1 MKNIKFL
8 FLALAT
14 LVAGAFTA
22 CQEDWTPGPVDSEK
36 SVYLPVDVNVAAFPT
51 VDDESTPDVDERL
64 RALFP
69 VYRQNTN
76 GELTVEFRTRLFDED
91 LSFILER
98 DEEGNPI
105 ETLPVPE
112 AFKFDES
119 VTFVDGENV
128 AYLGITLNEVM
139 LGRISVGELFDAEIM
154 VKDPQYHGNYGLYR
168 KVISFGI
175 PETWNPVDENLASNE
190 GILFDDFISGLY
202 NQPAGNGAPVVIE
215 ESGSRPGYYRLVNP
229 FKEENAI
236 IFIGGIPSD
245 MSFAPGDTYL
255 EVDARDPNNVFI
267 PYQKVGVYIEGW
279 GDVYIGMTT
288 NTPGTLGVLKDGI
301 ITFPANCMGVFQA
314 SGQGYYANESGLFRI
329 VLPGVSLVDY
339 SMSVA
344 CVGMETSVDNTV
356 TNAILN
362 FATGADVEKFRFAV
376 VKGDHPITTK
386 VSTGIGKF
394 EEQYH
399 EAITNLIDDE
409 YEPTDEDTMAEATP
423 SQNSWYVSF
432 DESDL
437 YTVFAVPYNANGEP
451 VMENIASTFF
461 YYRAAGSTTEVPEM
475 PDMKVQFGSVA
486 NVMGNPQYEA
496 SYPAPYT
503 LCLNI
508 AQEDGK
514 YLSAVA
520 SYFAETA
527 KVEAALAAGET
538 FESLLASADAQD
550 MSDAIGAIAAGQFDP
565 LLFNNLTPD
574 TEYTIIVGT
583 TNIYGKSAYYRTDA
597 KTAKYNGFLNIG
609 VYEFTDG
616 NNKMQIKFKPFFNQK
631 YGQMF
636 LITWVGDDLITAEG
650 EPMELSFVTYSFRD
664 YGTVACSGQ
673 VYELEDYF
681 FNVPIDYY
689 NGDKSKFWG
698 YRSSSTADYEYAN
711 EAFVMEY
718 DENGNIVGIQ
728 TYFQKFVVD
737 TEGNMQVLAEFD
749 PATTTVKLIESHMPT
764 PEEPATFSAP
774 RKSFSKIGVYTG
786 TIDLT
791 LRTDLTPVSI
801 K

>member
-22 CQEDWTPGPVDSEK
+22 CQEDWTPGPVDSDK

-190 GILFDDFISGLY
+190 GILFDDFLSGLY
-202 NQPAGNGAPVVIE
+202 GQPAGNGAPVVIE

-236 IFIGGIPSD
+236 VFIGGIPSD

-267 PYQKVGVYIEGW
+267 PYQNVGVSIEGW

-314 SGQGYYANESGLFRI
+314 SGSGYYANTSGLFRI

-461 YYRAAGSTTEVPEM
+461 YYRAAGSTTEAPEM

-496 SYPAPYT
+496 SYPAPYI

-538 FESLLASADAQD
+538 FESLLSSADAQD
-550 MSDAIGAIAAGQFDP
+550 MSDAISGIAAGQFDP

-574 TEYTIIVGT
+574 TEYTVIVGT
-583 TNIYGKSAYYRTDA
+583 TNIYGQSAYYRADA

-616 NNKMQIKFKPFFNQK
+616 NSKMQIKFKPFFNQN

-636 LITWVGDDLITAEG
+636 LITWVGDDLITDEG
-650 EPMELSFVTYSFRD
+650 EPMELSFVTYSFPD

-673 VYELEDYF
+673 IYELGDYF

-711 EAFVMEY
+711 ESFVMEY
-718 DENGNIVGIQ
+718 DNNGNIVGIQ
-728 TYFQKFVVD
+728 TYFQKYVVD
-737 TEGNMQVLAEFD
+737 TEGNMEVLAEFD

>member
-22 CQEDWTPGPVDSEK
+22 CQEDWTPGPVDSDK

-190 GILFDDFISGLY
+190 GILFDDFLSGLY
-202 NQPAGNGAPVVIE
+202 GQPAGNGAPVVIE

-236 IFIGGIPSD
+236 VFIGGIPSD

-267 PYQKVGVYIEGW
+267 PYQNVGVSIEGW

-314 SGQGYYANESGLFRI
+314 SGSGNYANTSGLFRI

-344 CVGMETSVDNTV
+344 CVGMETSIDNTV

-376 VKGDHPITTK
+376 VKGDHPITSK

-423 SQNSWYVSF
+423 SQNTWYVSF

-451 VMENIASTFF
+451 IMENIASTFF
-461 YYRAAGSTTEVPEM
+461 YYRAAGSTTEAPEM

-496 SYPAPYT
+496 SYPAPYI
-503 LCLNI
+503 LCLNV

-550 MSDAIGAIAAGQFDP
+550 MSDAISGIAAGQFDP

-574 TEYTIIVGT
+574 TEYTVIVGT
-583 TNIYGKSAYYRTDA
+583 TNIYGQSAYYRADA

-616 NNKMQIKFKPFFNQK
+616 NSKMQIKFKPFFNQN

-636 LITWVGDDLITAEG
+636 LITWVGDDLITDEG
-650 EPMELSFVTYSFRD
+650 EPMELSFVTYSFPD

-673 VYELEDYF
+673 IYELGDYF

-711 EAFVMEY
+711 ESFVMEY
-718 DENGNIVGIQ
+718 DNNGNIVGIQ
-728 TYFQKFVVD
+728 TYFQKYVVD
-737 TEGNMQVLAEFD
+737 TEGNMEVLAEFD

>member
-22 CQEDWTPGPVDSEK
+22 CQEDWTPGPVDSDK

-119 VTFVDGENV
+119 VTFADGENV

-175 PETWNPVDENLASNE
+175 PETWNPVDDNLASNE
-190 GILFDDFISGLY
+190 GILFDDFLSGLY
-202 NQPAGNGAPVVIE
+202 GQPAGNGAPVVIE

-236 IFIGGIPSD
+236 VFIGGIPSD

-267 PYQKVGVYIEGW
+267 PYQNVGVSIEGW

-314 SGQGYYANESGLFRI
+314 SGSGYYANTSGLFRI

-344 CVGMETSVDNTV
+344 CVGMETSIDNTV

-376 VKGDHPITTK
+376 VKGDHPITSK

-423 SQNSWYVSF
+423 SQNTWYVSF

-451 VMENIASTFF
+451 IMENIASTFF
-461 YYRAAGSTTEVPEM
+461 YYRAAGSTTEAPEM

-496 SYPAPYT
+496 SYPAPYI
-503 LCLNI
+503 LCLNV

-538 FESLLASADAQD
+538 FESLLSSADAQD
-550 MSDAIGAIAAGQFDP
+550 MSDAISGIAAGQFDP

-574 TEYTIIVGT
+574 TEYTVIVGT
-583 TNIYGKSAYYRTDA
+583 TNIYGQSAYYRADA

-616 NNKMQIKFKPFFNQK
+616 NSKMQIKFKPFFNQN

-636 LITWVGDDLITAEG
+636 LITWVGDDLITDEG
-650 EPMELSFVTYSFRD
+650 EPMELSFVTYSFPD

-673 VYELEDYF
+673 IYELGDYF

-711 EAFVMEY
+711 ESFVMEY
-718 DENGNIVGIQ
+718 DNNGNIVGIQ
-728 TYFQKFVVD
+728 TYFQKYVVD
-737 TEGNMQVLAEFD
+737 TEGNMEVLAEFD

>member
-22 CQEDWTPGPVDSEK
+22 CQEDWTPGPVDSDK

-51 VDDESTPDVDERL
+51 VDDEATPEDERL

-69 VYRQNTN
+69 VYRQNTV
-76 GELTVEFRTRLFDED
+76 GELTVEFRSRLFDED
-91 LSFILER
+91 MSFILGY
-98 DEEGNPI
+98 DDEGNPS
-105 ETLPVPE
+105 ETLPFTE
-112 AFKFDES
+112 AFVFDES

-128 AYLGITLNEVM
+128 AYLGVTLDETM
-139 LGRISVGELFDAEIM
+139 LGRIAVGELYQAEIM
-154 VKDPQYHGNYGLYR
+154 VKDAQYHGNYGLYR

-190 GILFDDFISGLY
+190 GILFDDFLSGLY
-202 NQPAGNGAPVVIE
+202 GQPAGNGAPVVIE

-236 IFIGGIPSD
+236 VFIGGIPSD

-267 PYQKVGVYIEGW
+267 PYQNVGVSIEGW

-301 ITFPANCMGVFQA
+301 ITFPAKCMGVFQA
-314 SGQGYYANESGLFRI
+314 SGSGYYANTSGLFRI

-339 SMSVA
+339 SMSV
-344 CVGMETSVDNTV
+344 VYTGSETAVDNTV

-362 FATGADVEKFRFAV
+362 FATGADVSKFRFAV
-376 VKGDHPITTK
+376 VKGDQP
-386 VSTGIGKF
+386 VSTVTSGLGGGTLK
-394 EEQYH
+394 YND
-399 EAITNLIDDE
+399 AILNLIDDE

-423 SQNSWYVSF
+423 SQNTWYVSF

-437 YTVFAVPYNANGEP
+437 YTVFAVPYNENDEP

-461 YYRAAGSTTEVPEM
+461 YYRAAGSTTEVPST
-475 PDMKVQFGSVA
+475 PDMIVQFGSVA
-486 NVMGNPQYEA
+486 EVMGNPAYEE
-496 SYPAPYT
+496 SYPAPYI
-503 LCLNI
+503 LCLNV
-508 AQEDGK
+508 AQEEAK

-538 FESLLASADAQD
+538 FESLLSSADAQD
-550 MSDAIGAIAAGQFDP
+550 MSDAIAGIAAGQFDP

-583 TNIYGKSAYYRTDA
+583 TNIYGQSAYYRADA

-616 NNKMQIKFKPFFNQK
+616 NSKMQIKFKPFFNAN
-631 YGQMF
+631 YGQMYF
-636 LITWVGDDLITAEG
+636 ISWVGDDLITAEG
-650 EPMELSFVTYSFRD
+650 EPMELSFVTYSFPA
-664 YGTVACSGQ
+664 YNTLACSGQ
-673 VYELEDYF
+673 IYELGDYF
-681 FNVPIDYY
+681 FDVPIDYY

-711 EAFVMEY
+711 ESFVMEY
-718 DENGNIVGIQ
+718 DNDGNIVGIQ
-728 TYFQKFVVD
+728 TYFQKYVVD
-737 TEGNMQVLAEFD
+737 TEGNMEVIAEFD
-749 PATTTVKLIESHMPT
+749 PATTTVKMIESHMPT

-786 TIDLT
+786 TIDLKM
-791 LRTDLTPVSI
+791 RTDLTPVSI